1 MEKMNYTIPLPSGMK
16 FDFEKVRASLLDP
29 EASLRNKIET
39 YNSTPGHLKGYDCP
53 KCKNRGDIMVLTEDK
68 RMEIRP
74 CSCCHIRKAI
84 SCMEASGL
92 DGDLK
97 KYRFE
102 GFIVTESWQQQ
113 MLDLAKRYAEK
124 PERWVLFSGQ
134 SGCGKTYLCTCI
146 AKAILYQEK
155 PLQYLSWVRE
165 LRDLKNYEN
174 YKQRDEKLERFQNV
188 EYLYIDDFLKVP
200 GGMKPNAAELQIAFT
215 LIDSRY
221 RRKKPTILSTELEP
235 GEITALDEAL
245 GSRIMEMVGD
255 RNVVVKRQK
264 GRNYRLKALRDG

>member
-1 MEKMNYTIPLPSGMK
+1 MERLTFTIPVPWEMKSDSFKVPFPLP
-16 FDFEKVRASLLDP
+16 DP
-29 EASLRNKIET
+29 LTYLKGKADA
-39 YNSTPGHLKGYDCP
+39 YNSGEGKLQGYDCP
-53 KCKNRGDIMVLTEDK
+53 KCKNKGNIMVVTEDG
-68 RMEIRP
+68 RTVVRE
-74 CSCCHIRKAI
+74 CSCSHIRRAI
-84 SCMEASGL
+84 RYMEESGL

-102 GFIVTESWQQQ
+102 GFEVTQPWQQK
-113 MLDLAKRYAEK
+113 MLDLAKAYAEK
-124 PERWVLFSGQ
+124 PEGWVLFSGQ

-245 GSRIMEMVGD
+245 GSRILEMVGD